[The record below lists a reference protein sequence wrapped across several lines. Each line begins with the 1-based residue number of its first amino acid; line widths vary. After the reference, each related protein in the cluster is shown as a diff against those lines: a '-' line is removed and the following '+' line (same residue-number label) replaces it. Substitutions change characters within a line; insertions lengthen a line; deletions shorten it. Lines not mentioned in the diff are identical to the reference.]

1 MHQTYLDHLQKIV
14 QIPTVSSADDAQT
27 DWEPFRRLH
36 AFLEEAYPLIHSRME
51 KITIGHA
58 SLLFHW
64 KSEHPKYAPVLLMAH
79 QDVVP
84 AGPLDQW
91 TYDPYSAAI
100 ADGCLWG
107 RGSNDIKCMVIAE
120 CEAVE
125 GLLSEGFDP
134 DFDIYLAFGHN
145 EEVRCSDDKKG
156 SALTAAYLKERGV
169 HLGCIF
175 DEGGKVKKGS
185 DFGYTKD
192 AAFVY
197 MTEKAPTQF
206 LLYKNG
212 TGGHGS
218 MPGKGTVLGS
228 VARGMVAV
236 EDHPFPY
243 RFSETGRLEIEGLS
257 KILTGRKQE
266 VFAHPIAHW
275 TELSHIARE
284 DRFLDA
290 VLHTT
295 MAVNMASGSPQSN
308 VLPAHAE
315 ALINIRILQGDTMAS
330 VKSYLE
336 KIMPDGVQVKI
347 VSGQD
352 PIPEAK
358 AEGMEFETLTK
369 AVRDVYGADVP
380 VIPSIMPGATDSRKY
395 IDICDHIFRFSGC
408 IETKAWGEAHQVD
421 ERVPVDVEEA
431 PVAFFQSF
439 LRKYGK

>member
-1 MHQTYLDHLQKIV
+1 MNQSYIEHLQKIV
-14 QIPTVSSADDAQT
+14 QIPTVSSAEDAHT
-27 DWEPFRRLH
+27 DWEPFKKLH
-36 AFLEEAYPLIHSRME
+36 QFLEETYPFIHSRME
-51 KITIGHA
+51 KTDIGHA

-64 KSEHPKYAPVLLMAH
+64 KSSHPKKAPVLLMAH

-84 AGPLDQW
+84 TGPLSQW
-91 TYDPYSAAI
+91 TYDPFSGMI

-107 RGSNDIKCMVIAE
+107 RGSNDIKCLLIAE

-125 GLLSEGFDP
+125 ELLKEGFDP

-145 EEVRCSDDKKG
+145 EEVRCSDDQKG
-156 SALTAAYLKERGV
+156 SALTARCLKEQGV
-169 HLGCIF
+169 HIGCIF

-185 DFGYTKD
+185 DFGYTSD

-206 LLYKNG
+206 KLYKNG

-218 MPGKGTVLGS
+218 MPGQGTVLGA

-236 EDHPFPY
+236 EEHPFPY
-243 RFSETGRLEIEGLS
+243 RLSDTGRLEIEGLAKVAAGKKQ
-257 KILTGRKQE
+257 KI
-266 VFAHPIAHW
+266 FAHPDVHW
-275 TELSHIARE
+275 TELCRLARE

-295 MAVNMASGSPQSN
+295 MAVNMASGSPQPN

-315 ALINIRILQGDTMAS
+315 SVVNIRILQGDTLRS
-330 VKSYLE
+330 VKEYLE
-336 KIMPDGVQVKI
+336 NLMPDGVKVDI
-347 VSGQD
+347 ISGQD

-369 AVRDVYGADVP
+369 AVRAVYGETVP

-395 IDICDHIFRFSGC
+395 VDVCDHIFRFSGC
-408 IETKAWGEAHQVD
+408 IETKEWGEAHQID

-431 PVAFFQSF
+431 PVHFFKTF
-439 LRKYGK
+439 LQLYGK